1 MALILKTKGE
11 RGTPLRQPASSHQ
24 HINNK
29 KEHAVSARILISV
42 LLILL
47 SASASAQRLDINLK
61 QDSARFTYITLIG
74 GSTFGRTELNAG
86 ILYNEDDNSATDIG
100 LQVIDVA
107 GSKTPG
113 LELGVGPRFYYLKH
127 DDTDSSAAAIALGG
141 QLRYKIPSVQ
151 RLSIVGRLFY
161 APSITSTLD
170 ADNMYE
176 GGLGVSYEILPTAN
190 LYVNYRKIRAKFNKG
205 VGAETIDSGTVVG
218 MDFTF

>member
-1 MALILKTKGE
+1 MF
-11 RGTPLRQPASSHQ
+11 
-24 HINNK
+24 
-29 KEHAVSARILISV
+29 ARILTTI

-47 SASASAQRLDINLK
+47 STSASAQRVDINLK

-86 ILYNEDDNSATDIG
+86 ILYNEDGNQVADIG

-113 LELGVGPRFYYLKH
+113 LELGVGPRFYYMKH

-151 RLSIVGRLFY
+151 RLSILGRLFY

-170 ADNMYE
+170 AKNMYE
-176 GGLGVSYEILPTAN
+176 MGLGISYEILPTAN
-190 LYVNYRKIRAKFNKG
+190 IYVNYRKIRADFTSG
-205 VGAETIDSGTVVG
+205 VGAETIDSGGVVG